1 VYETL
6 KAGLKLLVYE
16 TLKAGLKLLV
26 YDMRP

>member
-1 VYETL
+1 MYETL